1 MSKPAGL
8 VWDASALLALLGGE
22 IQKLEAEATSRP
34 LIISAVNL
42 SEVVAKLT
50 ERGMPAPV
58 IRQTLAGLPLD
69 VETFTVD
76 DALRAGELRAATR
89 ARGLSLG
96 DRACLALALRLGLP
110 ALTTDRA
117 WADLDLGV
125 AVRSA
130 R

>member
-1 MSKPAGL
+1 MNEAGGL
-8 VWDASALLALLGGE
+8 IWDASALLALLGRE
-22 IQKLEAEATSRP
+22 IPTLEADATSRP

-50 ERGMPAPV
+50 ERGMPAAL

-69 VETFTVD
+69 VEAFSAD

-89 ARGLSLG
+89 AQGLSLG

-117 WADLDLGV
+117 WGDLDIGV
-125 AVRSA
+125 AVRAA